1 VVRQAWR
8 TPRGYWLSVLSLP
21 VHTPSLW
28 VSVAIRSQCS
38 NLESI
43 LASSEFL
50 NLARPLG
57 LISKGANLTVN
68 CWGPALGAKVVP
80 YRTAL
85 VLGLICQSL
94 GLIVFGPEGYPVF
107 GGFIDQRSKFAT
119 YPRLTMY
126 SLMWIVATPVIWQ
139 ALAVWQRTI
148 VPPYLGVGV

>member
-1 VVRQAWR
+1 
-8 TPRGYWLSVLSLP
+8 VLSLLA
-21 VHTPSLW
+21 HTPSLW

-38 NLESI
+38 NLES
-43 LASSEFL
+43 SSL
-50 NLARPLG
+50 HLSSSTWLDPNLARPLG

-107 GGFIDQRSKFAT
+107 GGFIDQTSKFAT

-139 ALAVWQRTI
+139 ALAVWQKTI